1 MLGRLILSS
10 ILFFTLA
17 PARADEASALE
28 VPALIE
34 CDFEPAPVVTF
45 DSGDEFIRM
54 LPEEAAAE
62 LLSQGRYYAPS
73 RTLPARFCPG
83 LVQALVIF
91 DAPRSQVLELL
102 SQTQHQSEYLH
113 HADEMRPVL
122 SSEEES
128 IVHYELKILF
138 TRLRY
143 RIHYRF
149 KREES
154 RIWWQLDSEY
164 DNDLKDA
171 RGYWELHPLAAADP
185 GSSSEVASDVEL
197 REGERTLAL
206 YGTRVDVGAALP
218 QRMQDALTRKKMKQS
233 IRETRDWIN
242 AQEGPQP

>member
-1 MLGRLILSS
+1 MLVRLILSW
-10 ILFFTLA
+10 ILFCALV
-17 PARADEASALE
+17 PARADEAPDL
-28 VPALIE
+28 VE
-34 CDFEPAPVVTF
+34 CDFGPAPVEALA
-45 DSGDEFIRM
+45 SGEELIRM

-62 LLSQGRYYAPS
+62 LFSQGRYYAPS
-73 RTLPARFCPG
+73 GVLPARFCPG
-83 LVQALVIF
+83 LIQALVVF
-91 DAPRSQVLELL
+91 DAPRSRVMELL
-102 SQTQHQSEYLH
+102 SATQHQSEYLH
-113 HADEMRPVL
+113 HADVMHPVL
-122 SSEEES
+122 RSEEES

-171 RGYWELHPLAAADP
+171 RGYWKLHPLAAADP

-218 QRMQDALTRKKMKQS
+218 RRMQDALTRKKMKQS
-233 IRETRDWIN
+233 IRDTRDWIK
-242 AQEGPQP
+242 AQEAAQP

>member
-1 MLGRLILSS
+1 MLGRLILSW
-10 ILFFTLA
+10 ILFCTLA
-17 PARADEASALE
+17 PARVDGASDR
-28 VPALIE
+28 IE
-34 CDFEPAPVVTF
+34 CDFEPAPTVTF
-45 DSGDEFIRM
+45 ADGAEFVRM
-54 LPEEAAAE
+54 LPEEASAE
-62 LLSQGRYYAPS
+62 LVSQGRYYAPS
-73 RTLPARFCPG
+73 EMLPARFCPG

-91 DAPRSQVLELL
+91 DAPPSRVLELL

-113 HADEMRPVL
+113 HADVMRPVL
-122 SSEEES
+122 RSEEES

-143 RIHYRF
+143 RIHYRVQPG
-149 KREES
+149 ES

-164 DNDLKDA
+164 DNDLESA

-185 GSSSEVASDVEL
+185 GSSVAAGGDVEL
-197 REGERTLAL
+197 RESERTLAL

-242 AQEGPQP
+242 AQEAAQP